1 MSMLAKLIEYM
12 EVRRFLHSCPMRL
25 DGDATDF
32 QK

>member
-1 MSMLAKLIEYM
+1 MVAKLMQYM
-12 EVRRFLHSCPMRL
+12 EVRCFLHSCPMRL